1 MAASMVMNRARNSVS
16 CARPTTHC
24 VNTMPSPE
32 SVTTPIMMPAEA
44 QASATASE
52 FLAPSAIASMILV
65 SVTLTRVDLR
75 SAATGKQA
83 SVPASAASG
92 AL

>member
-1 MAASMVMNRARNSVS
+1 
-16 CARPTTHC
+16 
-24 VNTMPSPE
+24 MPSPDR
-32 SVTTPIMMPAEA
+32 VTTPIMMPAEA
-44 QASATASE
+44 QASATGSE
-52 FLAPSAIASMILV
+52 FLAPSTIASMTLD

-75 SAATGKQA
+75 SAAAGKQA

>member
-1 MAASMVMNRARNSVS
+1 MS
-16 CARPTTHC
+16 CASATTHW
-24 VNTMPSPE
+24 VNTMPRPD

-52 FLAPSAIASMILV
+52 FLAPSTIASMTLG
-65 SVTLTRVDLR
+65 SVTLPRVDLR